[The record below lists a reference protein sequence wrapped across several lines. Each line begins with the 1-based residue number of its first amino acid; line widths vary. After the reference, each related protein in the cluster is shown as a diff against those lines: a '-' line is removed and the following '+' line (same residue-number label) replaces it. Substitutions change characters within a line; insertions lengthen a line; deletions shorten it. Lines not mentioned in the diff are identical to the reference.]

1 MTIHDALIIPETEK
15 LQGDQISYFL
25 LNNKI
30 NIPFFD
36 WLFKYYKLFEL
47 SSLLFQGEGFIFI
60 FVIIMIIL

>member
-1 MTIHDALIIPETEK
+1 MVIHDALIIQETEK

-36 WLFKYYKLFEL
+36 WLFKYYKSFEL
-47 SSLLFQGEGFIFI
+47 SSLLFQGEGFI
-60 FVIIMIIL
+60 LYLLLL